1 MEKQDINGALVEKP
15 TSVKAPRKRRNSKQG
30 LFTLADIERKSDM
43 SQEEKDLATHV
54 EICAIRYKGIEEKFD
69 GIEKRL
75 TKVETDISAIKSTM
89 QSGFNDIKILLEKQS
104 NARFIQ
110 MTATFG
116 TIAAAVIG
124 VIGYII
130 TH

>member
-1 MEKQDINGALVEKP
+1 
-15 TSVKAPRKRRNSKQG
+15 
-30 LFTLADIERKSDM
+30 M

-69 GIEKRL
+69 DIEKRL
-75 TKVETDISAIKSTM
+75 SKVETDLSAIKSTV
-89 QSGFNDIKILLEKQS
+89 QSGFADVKLLLEKQS